1 MSIESVSSRVGV
13 KWINFR
19 CIFELKHRMADSLTV
34 EAEGKG
40 EISLYFLLLLT
51 CVDMWILAFTR
62 ERAEDSERSSL
73 G

>member
-1 MSIESVSSRVGV
+1 
-13 KWINFR
+13 
-19 CIFELKHRMADSLTV
+19 MADSLTV